1 MAHLDRRTFMLST
14 SFGVL
19 AARSAFAQADQV
31 VFGAVLPWAAWAD
44 LGVLA
49 RKSSLV

>member
-1 MAHLDRRTFMLST
+1 MAHFDRRTFMLST

-31 VFGAVLPWAAWAD
+31 VFGAVLP
-44 LGVLA
+44 LTG
-49 RKSSLV
+49 SSATIGEDQR